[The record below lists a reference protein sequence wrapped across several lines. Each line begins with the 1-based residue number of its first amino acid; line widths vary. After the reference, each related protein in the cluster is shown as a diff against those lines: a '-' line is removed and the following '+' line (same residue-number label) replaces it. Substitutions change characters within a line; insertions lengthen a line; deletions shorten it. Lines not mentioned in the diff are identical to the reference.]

1 MKLPLP
7 IRSASLRSPATRSA
21 FTLAEIMTAM
31 GLFSLVVIG
40 VVYSQLFGMR
50 MFNITSTRLSA
61 SDDARKVLNRV
72 RDDVR
77 SGKILY
83 VGNGGSAGFTNIAL
97 NGLRQG
103 NALQIYPT
111 TDTNVFIRYF
121 LDTASQSLKWTAS
134 GSGQVQV
141 LAPYL
146 TNQIVF
152 TAEDFCG
159 NTLTNDQNNRVIKMV
174 LDFYQWEF
182 PGSAGGRGRLLRFL
196 PSANPD
202 HAPDNRIAPRNTK
215 GSMKTSPVGNHQ
227 SQGGYALL
235 LVMVLAAA
243 SILVYASAAN
253 WTPPAPR

>member
-1 MKLPLP
+1 MKLLGPRL
-7 IRSASLRSPATRSA
+7 SASPLSPTAQSA

-40 VVYSQLFGMR
+40 MVYTQLFGMR

-61 SDDARKVLNRV
+61 SDSARKVLDRV

-111 TDTNVFIRYF
+111 TDTNVFVRYY
-121 LDTASQSLKWTAS
+121 LDLAGQSLKRTTN
-134 GSGQVQV
+134 GTGQIQV

-146 TNQIVF
+146 TNQIAF
-152 TAEDFCG
+152 FAEDFAG
-159 NTLTNDQNNRVIKMV
+159 NILTNDQNNRVVRLV

-182 PGSAGGRGRLLRFL
+182 PVAQAGPGAFYESYRLQT
-196 PSANPD
+196 
-202 HAPDNRIAPRNTK
+202 RITRRT
-215 GSMKTSPVGNHQ
+215 
-227 SQGGYALL
+227 
-235 LVMVLAAA
+235 
-243 SILVYASAAN
+243 IE
-253 WTPPAPR
+253 

>member
-7 IRSASLRSPATRSA
+7 IRLASPCTPTTRSA

-50 MFNITSTRLSA
+50 MFNITSTRVSA
-61 SDDARKVLNRV
+61 SDNARKVLNRV

-83 VGNGGSAGFTNIAL
+83 VGNGGDTGFTNIAGH
-97 NGLRQG
+97 GLRQG

-111 TDTNVFIRYF
+111 TDTNVFIRYYM
-121 LDTASQSLKWTAS
+121 DTNSQCLKRTDS
-134 GSGQVQV
+134 GTELVQV

-146 TNQIVF
+146 TNQVAF
-152 TAEDFCG
+152 VAEDFLG
-159 NTLTNDQNNRVIKMV
+159 HTLTNDQNNRVIKMV

-182 PGSAGGRGRLLRFL
+182 PIAQAGAGAFYDSYRLQT
-196 PSANPD
+196 
-202 HAPDNRIAPRNTK
+202 RITRRT
-215 GSMKTSPVGNHQ
+215 
-227 SQGGYALL
+227 
-235 LVMVLAAA
+235 
-243 SILVYASAAN
+243 IE
-253 WTPPAPR
+253 